1 MALEPTDRTMP
12 SAHDATLDLL
22 SGLIDK
28 ARRAGADAADAVLFD
43 STSISISH
51 RLGQLEHV
59 ERSENGDLGLRVF
72 IGRRMAIVSS
82 SDRRQAALDEIVERA
97 VAMAKVVPE
106 DPYCGLADPAELA
119 TELPELDLVDPA
131 EP

>member
-12 SAHDATLDLL
+12 DSHDATLDLL

-28 ARRAGADAADAVLFD
+28 ARRAGADAADAVLYD

-59 ERSENGDLGLRVF
+59 ERSESGDLGLRVF
-72 IGRRMAIVSS
+72 IGKRMAIVSS
-82 SDRRQAALDEIVERA
+82 SHRPPPGRAGRDRRARRRHGQGGAGGPLLRPRRPGRAGDRAAGAR
-97 VAMAKVVPE
+97 PGR
-106 DPYCGLADPAELA
+106 PG
-119 TELPELDLVDPA
+119 
-131 EP
+131 

>member
-12 SAHDATLDLL
+12 DSHDATLDLL

-28 ARRAGADAADAVLFD
+28 ARRAGADAADAVPYD

-59 ERSENGDLGLRVF
+59 ERSESGDLGLRVF
-72 IGRRMAIVSS
+72 IGKRMAIVSS
-82 SDRRQAALDEIVERA
+82 SDRRRAALDEIVERA
-97 VAMAKVVPE
+97 VAMAKVVPK
-106 DPYCGLADPAELA
+106 DPSCGIAEPTELA
-119 TELPELDLVDPA
+119 TSLPDLDLIDMV
-131 EP
+131 E